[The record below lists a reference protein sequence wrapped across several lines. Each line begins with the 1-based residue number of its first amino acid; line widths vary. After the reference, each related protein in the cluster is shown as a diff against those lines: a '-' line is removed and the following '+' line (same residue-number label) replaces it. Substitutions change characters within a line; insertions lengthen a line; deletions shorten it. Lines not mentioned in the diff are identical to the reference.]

1 MKMKHNGK
9 NTLDEMQDQK
19 MLKMEEYG
27 FWILFWGLALAVIV
41 QLFLGGTL
49 RQVAGELI
57 VLAIGGVYVLATSMK
72 NGLWTRSAEPTRKS
86 NAVASIIPAAVI
98 FVLNVI
104 KLIQKKAIG
113 TNDILL
119 VIGFTAAAYVICFVV
134 LEGFRTAYRKR
145 RQKLDDTGEE

>member
-1 MKMKHNGK
+1 MKHNGK

-57 VLAIGGVYVLATSMK
+57 VLAIGGVYVLAISLN
-72 NGLWTRSAEPTRKS
+72 NGLWTRSATPTRKR
-86 NAVASIIPAAVI
+86 NAAVSIIPAAI
-98 FVLNVI
+98 IGVLNVI
-104 KLIQKKAIG
+104 KLIQKKDIG
-113 TNDILL
+113 TNDILIA
-119 VIGFTAAAYVICFVV
+119 VVFAVGTYIVCFVV
-134 LEGFRTAYRKR
+134 LEVLRVLYEKR
-145 RQKLDDTGEE
+145 RSKLDDVGEE

>member
-1 MKMKHNGK
+1 MKSKQKNGI
-9 NTLDEMQDQK
+9 LDEMRDQK

-27 FWILFWGLALAVIV
+27 FWILFWGLALAVVV

-57 VLAIGGVYVLATSMK
+57 VLAIGGVYVLATSLK

-98 FVLNVI
+98 CVLNVI
-104 KLIQKKAIG
+104 KLIQKKEIS

-119 VIGFTAAAYVICFVV
+119 GVGFTAAAYVLCFIV
-134 LEGFRTAYRKR
+134 LEILRTAYEKR

>member
-1 MKMKHNGK
+1 MKSKQKNGI
-9 NTLDEMQDQK
+9 LDEMRDQK

-27 FWILFWGLALAVIV
+27 FWILFWGLALAVVV

-57 VLAIGGVYVLATSMK
+57 VLAIGGVYVLATSQK

-86 NAVASIIPAAVI
+86 NGVASIIPAAVI
-98 FVLNVI
+98 CVLNVI
-104 KLIQKKAIG
+104 KLIQKKEIS

-119 VIGFTAAAYVICFVV
+119 GIGFTAAAYVLCFIV
-134 LEGFRTAYRKR
+134 LEILRTAYEKR